1 MTKKEF
7 LDGIREKLKG
17 LPQNDID
24 KSLGFYDEL
33 IQDVIEDG
41 VSEENAVKSLG
52 SIDEI
57 AEQILS
63 ETSVPKIKK
72 PEKRKFKMWEIV
84 IIILGF
90 PLWLPLVVTAFI
102 LILTFYICV
111 WSILFSFYA
120 ANFSF
125 AAASL
130 LSLLSSF
137 KFLFSGDILQFCG
150 LLGAALVLGGLAVLT
165 FLGLNAVTKFFAVI
179 SKKLFLKIFKSR
191 RNAK

>member
-90 PLWLPLVVTAFI
+90 PLWLPLVITAFI

-130 LSLLSSF
+130 FSLLSSF